1 MNPLPPNIPA
11 EKIHAQTVE
20 RLSRSRPLLVSVGR
34 ALEAIPRM
42 RPNMILHPGPPIT
55 WERMPPPL
63 QGAVVCA
70 LLHEGVA
77 NSEEEAR
84 EMARRGRVL
93 FEPALDHKAV
103 CPLASVISPS
113 MPVCIVRNE
122 TYSNYAHCLLNEGPG
137 RVLRYGGFKAEAL
150 DRLRWVEKVLAPV
163 LRQAI
168 AASGGLDLRSILAQ
182 SLHMGDD
189 GLQQTKASTSL
200 FVRML
205 APHLAHTCKNS
216 DTLVQV
222 LSFLDSHNLFF
233 QNLALAAA
241 KSALDAAHGIPTS
254 RIVTAMAGNGVEFGI
269 QVSGLAD
276 SWFTAPVEP
285 PDGLFLP
292 GYGRSDALPLIGDG
306 SIMEAYGLGALALA
320 GAPVVMAFLGGDARR
335 GSQVTEEMY
344 RISAAESPNYT
355 IPALNMRGAPVG
367 IDAARAAAERSAPWL
382 NIEII
387 NRQPGGGQIGAA
399 LWRAP
404 LGPFEQAA
412 RAED

>member
-77 NSEEEAR
+77 NTEEEAR

-150 DRLRWVEKVLAPV
+150 DRLQLGRESAGAGP
-163 LRQAI
+163 
-168 AASGGLDLRSILAQ
+168 AAGHRRVRGPRPAQHSGAG
-182 SLHMGDD
+182 LHMGDD
-189 GLQQTKASTSL
+189 GLQQTKAGTSL

-205 APHLAHTCKNS
+205 APHLAQHLQEQG
-216 DTLVQV
+216 DMLVQV

-233 QNLALAAA
+233 QNLAMAAA

-254 RIVTAMAGNGVEFGI
+254 RIVTAMASNGVEFGI

-285 PDGLFLP
+285 PEGLLLARLRPLGRHAVDRRWLDHGGVRSGGSGAGRGSGCHGFP
-292 GYGRSDALPLIGDG
+292 GRRRAEASAGYGGDV
-306 SIMEAYGLGALALA
+306 
-320 GAPVVMAFLGGDARR
+320 PHHAR
-335 GSQVTEEMY
+335 G
-344 RISAAESPNYT
+344 
-355 IPALNMRGAPVG
+355 
-367 IDAARAAAERSAPWL
+367 
-382 NIEII
+382 
-387 NRQPGGGQIGAA
+387 
-399 LWRAP
+399 RAP
-404 LGPFEQAA
+404 TTPS
-412 RAED
+412 RR